1 MLGVAISYHKQLH
14 HGSQT
19 NIMTSALPRKVV
31 NIMWQA

>member
-19 NIMTSALPRKVV
+19 NMTPAFPRKVV